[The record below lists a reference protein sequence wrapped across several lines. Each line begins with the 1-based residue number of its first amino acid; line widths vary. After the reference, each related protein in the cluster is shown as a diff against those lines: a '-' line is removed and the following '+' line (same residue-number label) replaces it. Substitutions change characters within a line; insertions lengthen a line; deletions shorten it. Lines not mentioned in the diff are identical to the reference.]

1 MLEILHEGGS
11 FFKQRKKKIIKT
23 LVLMKKHHQHVNY
36 SASTFAAS
44 TIFHIVTATYLL
56 SYYRLSYCLT

>member
-23 LVLMKKHHQHVNY
+23 LVLMKKHHQHMNY

-44 TIFHIVTATYLL
+44 TIFHIVTVTYLL

>member
-1 MLEILHEGGS
+1 MLEILHESGS

-23 LVLMKKHHQHVNY
+23 LVLMKKHHQHMNY

-44 TIFHIVTATYLL
+44 TIFQ
-56 SYYRLSYCLT
+56 